1 MIKNLSCIFS
11 EEGILT
17 KSSGLPVNKKG
28 ALCIAPDTDRELLSL
43 YADLTARLG
52 VELAGFQPPLTSART
67 PRMSCA
73 PLRLSISQAAALSW
87 RLRRWRT

>member
-28 ALCIAPDTDRELLSL
+28 ALFFAPDTDRVLLSL
-43 YADLTARLG
+43 YAYLTVRLV
-52 VELAGFQPPLTSART
+52 VELAGF
-67 PRMSCA
+67 
-73 PLRLSISQAAALSW
+73 
-87 RLRRWRT
+87 